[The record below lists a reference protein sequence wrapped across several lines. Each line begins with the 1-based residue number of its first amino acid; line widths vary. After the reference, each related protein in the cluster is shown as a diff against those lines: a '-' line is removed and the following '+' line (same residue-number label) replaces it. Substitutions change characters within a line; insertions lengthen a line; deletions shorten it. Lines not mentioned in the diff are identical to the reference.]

1 MTYEAFENAIM
12 VDMALESSTN
22 TVLHLLAIASQLGI
36 ELPPE
41 LFDKIS
47 RETPLMRYGPSQTH
61 TVKDLDEAVEY
72 QPFSKSLEIT
82 SIKTC

>member
-22 TVLHLLAIASQLGI
+22 TVLHLPAIASQLGI
-36 ELPPE
+36 ELPLE

-47 RETPLMRYGPSQTH
+47 RETPLMRYGPAGSTPL
-61 TVKDLDEAVEY
+61 K
-72 QPFSKSLEIT
+72 I
-82 SIKTC
+82 